1 MLRDL
6 WFAVATAFTLVQAD
20 RGPYFQSSRFEDG
33 DLGQWPT
40 ETYRSSALMGPI
52 LNYVESNPQCKD
64 GQYTLIAPR
73 GMAVRNPGPMI
84 IDQDGHLVWTKHY
97 GQTYNVN
104 VYRYKGQDYL
114 TFWVGNDGIVGH
126 GDGTYYMLD
135 SAYEEAFTI
144 RGANGLPADLHEF
157 QITGHETAL
166 FTVYDVVPADL
177 RSAGGPE
184 KGWIWDGTFQE
195 VDIETGQLLF
205 QWRASEHF
213 NLTDSYRGREGA
225 GDSEDHPWDFFHIN
239 SVDKD
244 AKGNFLVSSRYM
256 SCLTYIDGRT
266 GNIIWRLGGKHN
278 DFHDLSAGAA
288 TNFTW
293 QHHARF
299 HDNGSA
305 ITLFDNASRGDG
317 SPRLTSRGL
326 YLDVDTRQM
335 TVSLR
340 HEYWNPH
347 PISSQSQGSV
357 QLLNTGN
364 VLLGYGANAAWTE
377 YTTAGDVLCHVHFGP
392 ASAFGAGKILSYRVF
407 KHRWTGLPRTNPALA
422 LYRHEAAV
430 SWNGAT
436 EVATWVLQGSDMRE
450 PNKEDES
457 ITFLTAVPKSG
468 FETIISIPA
477 QTSQNYLRVLGL
489 NATGQILGATA
500 WLHWDPESEEVA
512 LGPGNRDSGN
522 GSSSSSSSSSSSI
535 DVRAF
540 LFFAFGFSSAVFLAV
555 CAWFVWRRFWTQE
568 ADREWERE
576 RERGGWKPVDEF
588 NGDEHDLS
596 EGEFEGMEL
605 SLLQGRR
612 LSRSDSGGEFDG

>member
-1 MLRDL
+1 MRLGHAWL
-6 WFAVATAFTLVQAD
+6 AVATAFTLVEAD
-20 RGPYFQSSRFEDG
+20 RGPYFQSSRFENG
-33 DLGQWPT
+33 DLGQWPM
-40 ETYRSSALMGPI
+40 ESYRSTALMGPL
-52 LNYVESNPQCKD
+52 LNYVKSNPQCKD

-73 GMAVRNPGPMI
+73 GMAVPNPGPMI

-104 VYRYKGQDYL
+104 VYSYKGQDYL

-135 SAYEEAFTI
+135 SAYEEAYTV
-144 RGANGLPADLHEF
+144 RGANGLLADLHEF
-157 QITGHETAL
+157 HITSDETAL

-205 QWRASEHF
+205 QWRASQHF
-213 NLTDSYRGREGA
+213 NLTDGYRGREDT
-225 GDSEDHPWDFFHIN
+225 GDSQDRPWDFFHIN

-244 AKGNFLVSSRYM
+244 ATGNFLVSSRYM

-266 GNIIWRLGGKHN
+266 GKIIWRLGGKHN
-278 DFHDLSAGAA
+278 DFQDLSAGAA

-299 HDNGSA
+299 RDNGSA
-305 ITLFDNASRGDG
+305 ITLFDNASRGEGASD
-317 SPRLTSRGL
+317 LTSRGL
-326 YLDVDTRQM
+326 YLDLDTQQM
-335 TVSLR
+335 TVRVR

-357 QLLNTGN
+357 QLLDSGN
-364 VLLGYGANAAWTE
+364 VLLGYGSNAAWTE
-377 YTTAGDVLCHVHFGP
+377 YTVSGDVLCHVHFGP
-392 ASAFGAGKILSYRVF
+392 QSAFGAGNVLSYRVF
-407 KHRWTGLPRTNPALA
+407 KHAWTGRPRTNPDLS
-422 LYRHEAAV
+422 LYRYEAAV

-436 EVATWVLQGSDMRE
+436 DVATWVLQGSDTRD
-450 PNKEDES
+450 PNDEES

-468 FETIISIPA
+468 FETIIPIPA
-477 QTSQNYLRVLGL
+477 QTSQDYLRVLGL

-500 WLHWDPESEEVA
+500 WLHWDPASEEVL
-512 LGPGNRDSGN
+512 LGPGDSDADDAA
-522 GSSSSSSSSSSSI
+522 SSI

-540 LFFAFGFSSAVFLAV
+540 LFFAVGFASAVLLAV
-555 CAWFVWRRFWTQE
+555 CAWFVRRWF
-568 ADREWERE
+568 AARAAGRK
-576 RERGGWKPVDEF
+576 RGGWKPVDESD
-588 NGDEHDLS
+588 GDEHDLS
-596 EGEFEGMEL
+596 EREFEGVEF
-605 SLLQGRR
+605 SLLGHKR
-612 LSRSDSGGEFDG
+612 LSRSTLSGEFDDDD